1 MRWKDREKPN
11 TLSALGW
18 RIVNDHV
25 TYLIAGT
32 ADAGW
37 AGVGNTGRICESL
50 EQGVTPSFSGGG
62 GSNSAMIKHIRALSV
77 KDKGFTWL
85 FCDLSRMQM
94 LCLFA
99 AVLAE
104 GRRTIKDA
112 PLTNMRIAATLPVF
126 AAELRLGPAHATPSE
141 KSFSNHVAEG
151 RKRFLARLQD
161 EVTARLNEEGG
172 KVVA

>member
-62 GSNSAMIKHIRALSV
+62 SNSAMIKHIRALSV
-77 KDKGFTWL
+77 KDKGFAWL
-85 FCDLSRMQM
+85 FCDLSRMQL
-94 LCLFA
+94 LCLLA

-104 GRRTIKDA
+104 GRRTTKGA
-112 PLTNMRIAATLPVF
+112 SLTNMRIAATLPVF

-151 RKRFLARLQD
+151 RKRFLVRLQNEVKARLP
-161 EVTARLNEEGG
+161 EEAC